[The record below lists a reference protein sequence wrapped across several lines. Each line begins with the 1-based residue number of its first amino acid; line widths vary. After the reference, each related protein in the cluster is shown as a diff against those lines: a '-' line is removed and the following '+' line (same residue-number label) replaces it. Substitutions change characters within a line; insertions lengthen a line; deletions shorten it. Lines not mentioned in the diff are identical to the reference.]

1 MPRTTRLQTSCPCT
15 NSGGTINFN
24 PPFVEREWRVNLHF
38 EHLNQE
44 DSRKWTSRRVSEQR
58 NLTPTQACPRPG
70 SLGRNLR
77 SKTRWFTG
85 FCNSHQVS
93 HFATFFIDARTKIS
107 VAESHLIS
115 SKDFIS
121 TNKSLWSTHGTTTTT
136 SIDYL
141 GTVRAEGLLGTPN
154 ALVNRER
161 GGSRG

>member
-1 MPRTTRLQTSCPCT
+1 MPRTTRLQPSCPCT
-15 NSGGTINFN
+15 NSGGTKNFN
-24 PPFVEREWRVNLHF
+24 PPFVERDWRVNLHF

-44 DSRKWTSRRVSEQR
+44 TSRRWTSRKVTEQR
-58 NLTPTQACPRPG
+58 NLTPTQACPRPE

-115 SKDFIS
+115 KKD
-121 TNKSLWSTHGTTTTT
+121 SLVQT
-136 SIDYL
+136 SRF
-141 GTVRAEGLLGTPN
+141 GAHTVPPPRLPLITLAQYVP
-154 ALVNRER
+154 R
-161 GGSRG
+161 GC